1 MATNTQA
8 TLVAI
13 FRDASSANNA
23 VEELKAN
30 GFTSSDIH
38 VSSEEPGYVT
48 EEPHRRAGGIKGW
61 FSSLFGKGDDEYRTR
76 YEDMVQTGNVLVG
89 VEATGADVDRAAD
102 ILNSYSPMEVRP
114 AETPRTGY
122 TPDYAAG
129 NTISETTG
137 ETRSIPVVEEELKV
151 GKRAVLRGGV
161 RVYSRT
167 VEEPVE
173 ENINLQQEHV
183 RVERQ
188 PANRPADESDLRAGD
203 QQIEVKEY
211 AEEPVVSKEARVV
224 EDIRVGK
231 DTDQRTETIRDRVRH
246 TETDV
251 ENVGESEPLR
261 GSKKNQP
268 GR

>member
-1 MATNTQA
+1 MATKTQA

-13 FRDASSANNA
+13 FRDALSANNA

-38 VSSEEPGYVT
+38 VSSEEPAYTT

-61 FSSLFGKGDDEYRTR
+61 FSSLFGKGNDEYRTH
-76 YEDMVQTGNVLVG
+76 YEDMLQSGNVLVG
-89 VEATGADVDRAAD
+89 IDATGEDVDRAVD
-102 ILNSYSPMEVRP
+102 ILNGYSPMEVRP
-114 AETPRTGY
+114 AETPSMEY
-122 TPDYAAG
+122 TPG
-129 NTISETTG
+129 TTTGQTTG

-188 PANRPADESDLRAGD
+188 PANRPADESDFHAGE
-203 QQIEVKEY
+203 QEIEVKEY

-224 EDIRVGK
+224 EDVRIGK
-231 DTDQRTETIRDRVRH
+231 DTDQRTETIRDTVRH

-251 ENVGESEPLR
+251 EDVAESERLR

>member
-1 MATNTQA
+1 MATKTQA

-13 FRDASSANNA
+13 FRDPSSARNA

-61 FSSLFGKGDDEYRTR
+61 FNSLFGKSDDEYRTH
-76 YEDMVQTGNVLVG
+76 YEDMLRTGNVLVG
-89 VEATGADVDRAAD
+89 VDATGEDVDRATD

-114 AETPRTGY
+114 GETSRVEY
-122 TPDYAAG
+122 APDYAAG
-129 NTISETTG
+129 TTIGETG

-173 ENINLQQEHV
+173 ENVNLQQEHV

-188 PANRPADESDLRAGD
+188 PADRPADESDFRAGG
-203 QQIEVKEY
+203 QEIEVKEY

-224 EDIRVGK
+224 EDVRVGK
-231 DTDQRTETIRDRVRH
+231 DTDQRTETIRDTVRR

-251 ENVGESEPLR
+251 EDIGESEHLR
-261 GSKKNQP
+261 GSKKNQLD
-268 GR
+268 R